1 MGGSSVLDSVSD
13 ALGTSGGN
21 GGLLGAVEDV
31 GGVLGDAGKVIDD
44 AVIQPAVDDP
54 VNTAIKLGAYYFGG
68 PAGLAAANASIALG
82 QGQDPEDVAKTAAI
96 SLAASQVGGEIG
108 GLVGEETG
116 SQLAGSLAQGGA
128 SGATS
133 ATLSGRDPVQGL
145 LSGATGAAI
154 GQGVNAAFDFG
165 SNLFSSLSAPSPTS
179 FVNELY
185 TKVLGRAPDPEGAS
199 YWTSLLE
206 AGATPNEV
214 AAAVLRSEEAATF
227 QPTSPNVVASNLTGS
242 TGMDDT
248 FFENTGIFTGTGE
261 DFDMGVLGATPDF
274 GPALDF
280 GPTYEEL
287 TASGPYLNE
296 LQGYG
301 GGFTGTGE
309 DFNMGGNPNIIPGEL
324 GDIVLDPQGNV
335 VLSSGADI
343 QAAQSLGF
351 DSRTITDYAK
361 QFGTQALKT
370 LLGTRTG
377 GAGGAGPTRLTPAQI
392 QGLRNQG
399 YSDAQI
405 AAMQG
410 GLGGLGTGA
419 GGLGGGLGGGL
430 LGAGANYLLS
440 DAARRAIQTASQQSA
455 AQQLAATQRA
465 EQASTFKPVG
475 VTTAFGQSQFQ
486 FDPTT
491 GQLTSAGYTATPQV
505 AAQRERLFGLGA
517 EALPTT
523 ADTQAIQQQYIA
535 QQQGLLAPSREQQ
548 LAQLRNRQFQRGTTG
563 LATGGT
569 IAGYTPG
576 AAGLMQ
582 TNPEMAAYY
591 NALAQQEAA
600 LAANAP
606 TYAQNLLNQRIA
618 TGTGL
623 FGQAGALETMAQ
635 QPLTLGAGLGAQ
647 AATAGSRAGLYG
659 LTGAQGAAQTQ
670 LYGNVAGASGQLGQA
685 QGLLTGVSPY
695 LQQAGEYVLKNWLA

>member
-1 MGGSSVLDSVSD
+1 MSSNPVSAITDPISSV
-13 ALGTSGGN
+13 LGTSGGG

-31 GGVLGDAGKVIDD
+31 GGFLGDAGKVIDD
-44 AVIQPAVDDP
+44 AVIQPAIDDP
-54 VNTAIKLGAYYFGG
+54 VNTAIKLGATYVGG
-68 PAGLAAANASIALG
+68 PIGGSIASAAIAAG
-82 QGQDPEDVAKTAAI
+82 QGKDLEDIAKGAATSYVAG
-96 SLAASQVGGEIG
+96 QVGGEFG
-108 GLVGEETG
+108 GFVGEETG

-145 LSGATGAAI
+145 LRGVTGAAI
-154 GQGVNAAFDFG
+154 GQGVNTAVDFG
-165 SNLFSSLSAPSPTS
+165 SSLFSPSGIFSNLQVESLVKNAVDAGVGGAEIGAMLIAKGISPEQAVEATGLNS
-179 FVNELY
+179 DIILQAY
-185 TKVLGRAPDPEGAS
+185 QGGAS
-199 YWTSLLE
+199 L
-206 AGATPNEV
+206 
-214 AAAVLRSEEAATF
+214 
-227 QPTSPNVVASNLTGS
+227 GS
-242 TGMDDT
+242 TGMNDT

-274 GPALDF
+274 GP
-280 GPTYEEL
+280 TYEEL
-287 TASGPYLNE
+287 TSSGPYLNE
-296 LQGYG
+296 LQGDG

-370 LLGTRTG
+370 LLGTRIG
-377 GAGGAGPTRLTPAQI
+377 GAGGAVRPTGGTQLTPAQI
-392 QGLRNQG
+392 QGLKNQG

-405 AAMQG
+405 AAMQS

-419 GGLGGGLGGGL
+419 GGLGGGL

-517 EALPTT
+517 AALPTT

-569 IAGYTPG
+569 VAGYTPG

>member
-1 MGGSSVLDSVSD
+1 
-13 ALGTSGGN
+13 
-21 GGLLGAVEDV
+21 
-31 GGVLGDAGKVIDD
+31 
-44 AVIQPAVDDP
+44 
-54 VNTAIKLGAYYFGG
+54 
-68 PAGLAAANASIALG
+68 
-82 QGQDPEDVAKTAAI
+82 
-96 SLAASQVGGEIG
+96 
-108 GLVGEETG
+108 
-116 SQLAGSLAQGGA
+116 
-128 SGATS
+128 
-133 ATLSGRDPVQGL
+133 
-145 LSGATGAAI
+145 
-154 GQGVNAAFDFG
+154 
-165 SNLFSSLSAPSPTS
+165 
-179 FVNELY
+179 
-185 TKVLGRAPDPEGAS
+185 
-199 YWTSLLE
+199 
-206 AGATPNEV
+206 
-214 AAAVLRSEEAATF
+214 
-227 QPTSPNVVASNLTGS
+227 
-242 TGMDDT
+242 
-248 FFENTGIFTGTGE
+248 
-261 DFDMGVLGATPDF
+261 
-274 GPALDF
+274 
-280 GPTYEEL
+280 
-287 TASGPYLNE
+287 
-296 LQGYG
+296 
-301 GGFTGTGE
+301 
-309 DFNMGGNPNIIPGEL
+309 
-324 GDIVLDPQGNV
+324 
-335 VLSSGADI
+335 
-343 QAAQSLGF
+343 
-351 DSRTITDYAK
+351 
-361 QFGTQALKT
+361 
-370 LLGTRTG
+370 LGTRTG

-392 QGLRNQG
+392 QGLKNQG

-517 EALPTT
+517 AALPTT

-569 IAGYTPG
+569 VAGYTPG

>member
-1 MGGSSVLDSVSD
+1 MGGESILDSVSD
-13 ALGTSGGN
+13 ALGTSGGG

-31 GGVLGDAGKVIDD
+31 GGFLGDAGKVIDD
-44 AVIQPAVDDP
+44 AVIQPAIDDP
-54 VNTAIKLGAYYFGG
+54 VNTAIKLGATYVGG
-68 PAGLAAANASIALG
+68 PIGGSIASAAIAAG
-82 QGQDPEDVAKTAAI
+82 QGKDLEDIAKGAATSYVAG
-96 SLAASQVGGEIG
+96 QVGGEFG
-108 GLVGEETG
+108 GFVGEETG

-133 ATLSGRDPVQGL
+133 ATLSGRDPLQGL
-145 LSGATGAAI
+145 LSGVTSSAI

-165 SNLFSSLSAPSPTS
+165 ASLFNPSGMFSNSQVESLVQNAVDAGVGGAEIGAMLIAKGISPEQAVQATGLSSDIISQA
-179 FVNELY
+179 Y
-185 TKVLGRAPDPEGAS
+185 QGGAS
-199 YWTSLLE
+199 L
-206 AGATPNEV
+206 
-214 AAAVLRSEEAATF
+214 
-227 QPTSPNVVASNLTGS
+227 GS

-248 FFENTGIFTGTGE
+248 LFGPTYEE
-261 DFDMGVLGATPDF
+261 LGYTPDF
-274 GPALDF
+274 GPVLDF

-287 TASGPYLNE
+287 TSSGPYLNE

-410 GLGGLGTGA
+410 GLGG
-419 GGLGGGLGGGL
+419 GLGGGL

-517 EALPTT
+517 AALPTT

-569 IAGYTPG
+569 VAGYAPG

-635 QPLTLGAGLGAQ
+635 QPLTLGAGLGTQ